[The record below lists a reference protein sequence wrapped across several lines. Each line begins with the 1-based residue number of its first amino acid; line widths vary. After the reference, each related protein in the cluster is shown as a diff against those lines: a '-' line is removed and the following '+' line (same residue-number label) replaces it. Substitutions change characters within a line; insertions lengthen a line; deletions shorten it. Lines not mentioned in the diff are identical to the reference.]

1 MTRKWLYRGMIL
13 CGGLMALAAGA
24 SEYAYSRIAPYAR
37 IGATYIAKQDC
48 SCLFV
53 EGRSEYSCTAEFK
66 PDIDRFKVEID
77 RSTLPAKAKV
87 TTRLAIFS
95 GEATYEQGFGCSV
108 SR

>member
-13 CGGLMALAAGA
+13 GGGLVALAGAGLV
-24 SEYAYSRIAPYAR
+24 SYSRIAPYAR

-53 EGRSEYSCTAEFK
+53 EGRSEYSCATEFK

-77 RSTLPAKAKV
+77 RSALPDKARV